1 MKTRGLT
8 VINWIRGGVDAFLV
22 VSFLIMFG
30 AVLLQV
36 AARSF
41 TNYSMVG
48 TEEIA
53 NYAQLWLVLVG
64 AGVALRFGKHVA
76 VDILVSFLPGKIR
89 FYISLINAAAI
100 LWFLSLVFEGSLPL
114 IDMGSFQKSPALGLP
129 MWTMYASL
137 SVGAAYM
144 ALELV
149 LSLLPGSEA
158 HQPPESVVS
167 DAN

>member
-1 MKTRGLT
+1 MKTRSSRL
-8 VINWIRGGVDAFLV
+8 INWIRGGVDVFLV

-36 AARSF
+36 AIRTF
-41 TNYSMVG
+41 TTYSLVG

-64 AGVALRFGKHVA
+64 SGVALRFGKHVA
-76 VDILVSFLPGKIR
+76 VDILVSFLSERTR
-89 FYISLINAAAI
+89 FYISLFNAAAI
-100 LWFLSLVFEGSLPL
+100 LWFLWLVFQGSLPL
-114 IDMGSFQKSPALGLP
+114 IDMGTFQTSPALGLP

-144 ALELV
+144 ALELI
-149 LSLLPGSEA
+149 LSLLPGDEGNP
-158 HQPPESVVS
+158 PPETAVS
-167 DAN
+167 DLN

>member
-8 VINWIRGGVDAFLV
+8 IINWIRGGVDAFLV

-36 AARSF
+36 AIRSF
-41 TNYSMVG
+41 TTYSMVG

-76 VDILVSFLPGKIR
+76 VDLLVSFLPEKIR

-114 IDMGSFQKSPALGLP
+114 IDMGTFQTSPALGLP

-137 SVGAAYM
+137 SVGAVYM

-158 HQPPESVVS
+158 NRAAETAISET
-167 DAN
+167 N